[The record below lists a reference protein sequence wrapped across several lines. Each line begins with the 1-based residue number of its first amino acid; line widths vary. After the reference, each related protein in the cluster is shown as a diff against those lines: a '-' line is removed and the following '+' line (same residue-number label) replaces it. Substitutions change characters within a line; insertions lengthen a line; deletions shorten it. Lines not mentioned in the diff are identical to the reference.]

1 MASLKIPT
9 IDLQSETIIDDVKGA
24 CENYG
29 FFYVTNHQVISMINC
44 FEQSKKFFD
53 LSTEEKLKYACN
65 SNNLGY
71 TSFQDET
78 LSPSDQSCGDTK
90 EGYYIGKDSTSN
102 NIWPS
107 ESLLP
112 LWKDT
117 IITYYKECIVLG
129 NMLIQI
135 IAQSLGQSNDY
146 FNDITQ
152 DKSAILRLLKYG
164 QIQSDPINGIY
175 GAGQHSDYGLITLL
189 STNDLPGLEIY
200 LNNTWHPVPPRP
212 GMFIVNIGDSL
223 QILTNGKYKSTIH
236 RVLINTTTSSRVS
249 NTTVTNNDRYSIA
262 FFYEP
267 DFHAVIQPRLTYDD
281 RNPHNSYPSFTNAFY
296 TTPITYG
303 EYLKN
308 KYNMTSNDFK
318 KGNNSN
324 GSNDNK
330 TTNY

>member
-1 MASLKIPT
+1 MESLEIPT
-9 IDLQSETIIDDVKGA
+9 INIQSETIVDDVKSA

-29 FFYVTNHQVISMINC
+29 FFYVTNHQVNSMNNV
-44 FEQSKKFFD
+44 FGQSKKFFD
-53 LSTEEKLKYACN
+53 LSTEEKLKYVCN

-102 NIWPS
+102 NIWPP

-112 LWKDT
+112 SWKDT
-117 IITYYKECIVLG
+117 ITTYYNECIELG
-129 NMLIQI
+129 NTLIQI
-135 IAQSLGQSNDY
+135 IAQTFGQPADY

-164 QIQSDPINGIY
+164 HISSDPLNGIY

-189 STNDLPGLEIY
+189 STNDVPGLEIY

-236 RVLINTTTSSRVS
+236 RVLINTTTNS
-249 NTTVTNNDRYSIA
+249 NDRYSIA

-267 DFHAVIQPRLTYDD
+267 DFHAIIQPRLINNTDSI
-281 RNPHNSYPSFTNAFY
+281 PHNSDPSFTNVYY
-296 TTPITYG
+296 TVPITYG

-318 KGNNSN
+318 KGNNSGN
-324 GSNDNK
+324 

>member
-1 MASLKIPT
+1 MESLHIPT
-9 IDLQSETIIDDVKGA
+9 IDLQSETIIDDVKNA

-29 FFYVTNHQVISMINC
+29 FFYVSNHNVNSINSC
-44 FEQSKKFFD
+44 FEQSKQFFD
-53 LSTEEKLKYACN
+53 LSTEEKLKHACN

-112 LWKDT
+112 SWKDT
-117 IITYYKECIVLG
+117 IITYYNECIELG
-129 NMLIQI
+129 NTLIQI
-135 IAQSLGQSNDY
+135 IAQSLGQSADY

-164 QIQSDPINGIY
+164 HIPSDPINGIY

-189 STNDLPGLEIY
+189 STNDVPGLEIY

-212 GMFIVNIGDSL
+212 DLFIVNIGDSL

-236 RVLINTTTSSRVS
+236 RVLINS
-249 NTTVTNNDRYSIA
+249 NSTNGNTNGNTNDDRYSIA

-267 DFHAVIQPRLTYDD
+267 DFHAIIQPRLINNT
-281 RNPHNSYPSFTNAFY
+281 NSIPHNSDPSFTNVYY

-318 KGNNSN
+318 KGNNN
-324 GSNDNK
+324 A
-330 TTNY
+330 TNY